1 MTLEEKIV
9 SVKVEIDETV
19 SKIQQLAQM
28 QDQLISQQ
36 NKLVGKLEAYEEL
49 LKESAEA
56 DTREKAKTD
65 ALEEKTDE
73 RNADS

>member
-1 MTLEEKIV
+1 MALEEKIS
-9 SVKVEIDETV
+9 SVRAEIDETV

-28 QDQLISQQ
+28 QDQLFSQQ

-56 DTREKAKTD
+56 DTRENAKTD

-73 RNADS
+73 RNADG

>member
-1 MTLEEKIV
+1 MTLEKKIS
-9 SVKVEIDETV
+9 SVKAEIDETV
-19 SKIQQLAQM
+19 SKIQQLAQR

-49 LKESAEA
+49 LKESTEA

-73 RNADS
+73 RNADG

>member
-1 MTLEEKIV
+1 MTLEEKIS

-56 DTREKAKTD
+56 DTKEKAKTD

-73 RNADS
+73 RNADG

>member
-1 MTLEEKIV
+1 MTLEEKIS
-9 SVKVEIDETV
+9 SVRAEIDETV

-28 QDQLISQQ
+28 QDQLFSQQ

-56 DTREKAKTD
+56 DTRENAKTD

-73 RNADS
+73 RNADG

>member
-1 MTLEEKIV
+1 MALEKKIS

-36 NKLVGKLEAYEEL
+36 NKLIGKLEAYEEL

-73 RNADS
+73 RNADG

>member
-1 MTLEEKIV
+1 MTLEEKIS
-9 SVKVEIDETV
+9 SVRAEIDETV

-28 QDQLISQQ
+28 QDQMISQQ

>member
-1 MTLEEKIV
+1 MTLEEKIS
-9 SVKVEIDETV
+9 SVRAEIDETV

-56 DTREKAKTD
+56 DTRENAKTD

-73 RNADS
+73 RNADG

>member
-1 MTLEEKIV
+1 MTLEEKIS
-9 SVKVEIDETV
+9 SVKAEMDETV

-73 RNADS
+73 RNADG

>member
-1 MTLEEKIV
+1 MTLEEKIS
-9 SVKVEIDETV
+9 SVRAEIDETV

-49 LKESAEA
+49 LKESTKANA
-56 DTREKAKTD
+56 RESVGGD

-73 RNADS
+73 RNADG

>member
-1 MTLEEKIV
+1 MTLEKKIS

-49 LKESAEA
+49 LKESTEA

-73 RNADS
+73 RNADG

>member
-1 MTLEEKIV
+1 MTLEKKIS
-9 SVKVEIDETV
+9 SVKAEIDETV

-28 QDQLISQQ
+28 QDQLIPQQ

-73 RNADS
+73 RNADG

>member
-1 MTLEEKIV
+1 MTLEEKIS

-36 NKLVGKLEAYEEL
+36 NKLVGKIEAYEEL

-73 RNADS
+73 RNADG

>member
-1 MTLEEKIV
+1 MTLEEKIS
-9 SVKVEIDETV
+9 SVKAEIDETV

-49 LKESAEA
+49 LKESTEA
-56 DTREKAKTD
+56 NARESAGAD

-73 RNADS
+73 RNVDG

>member
-1 MTLEEKIV
+1 MTLEEKIS

-73 RNADS
+73 RNADG

>member
-1 MTLEEKIV
+1 MTLKKKIS

-73 RNADS
+73 RNADG

>member
-1 MTLEEKIV
+1 MTLEEKIS
-9 SVKVEIDETV
+9 SVRAEIDETV

-49 LKESAEA
+49 LKESIEA
-56 DTREKAKTD
+56 NARESAGAD

-73 RNADS
+73 RNADG

>member
-1 MTLEEKIV
+1 MTLEEKIS

>member
-1 MTLEEKIV
+1 MTLEEKIS

-36 NKLVGKLEAYEEL
+36 NKLVGKLEAYEEI

-73 RNADS
+73 RNADG

>member
-1 MTLEEKIV
+1 MTLEEKIS
-9 SVKVEIDETV
+9 SVKAEIDETV

-49 LKESAEA
+49 LKESTEA

-73 RNADS
+73 RNADG

>member
-1 MTLEEKIV
+1 MTLEKKIS
-9 SVKVEIDETV
+9 SVKAEIDETV

-56 DTREKAKTD
+56 DTRENAKTD

-73 RNADS
+73 RNADG

>member
-1 MTLEEKIV
+1 MTLEEKIS
-9 SVKVEIDETV
+9 SVRAEIDETV

-49 LKESAEA
+49 LKESAEV
-56 DTREKAKTD
+56 DTRENAKTD

-73 RNADS
+73 RNADG

>member
-1 MTLEEKIV
+1 MTLEKKIS

-73 RNADS
+73 RNADG

>member
-1 MTLEEKIV
+1 MTLEEKIS
-9 SVKVEIDETV
+9 SVKAEMDETV

-49 LKESAEA
+49 LKESTEA

-73 RNADS
+73 RNADG

>member
-1 MTLEEKIV
+1 MTLEEKMS
-9 SVKVEIDETV
+9 SVRAEIDETV
-19 SKIQQLAQM
+19 LKIQQLAQM

-56 DTREKAKTD
+56 DTRENAKTD

-73 RNADS
+73 RNADG

>member
-1 MTLEEKIV
+1 MTLEEKIS
-9 SVKVEIDETV
+9 SVKAEIDETV

-56 DTREKAKTD
+56 DTRENAKTD

-73 RNADS
+73 RNADG

>member
-1 MTLEEKIV
+1 MTLEKKIS
-9 SVKVEIDETV
+9 SVKAEIDETV

-56 DTREKAKTD
+56 DTKEKAKTD

-73 RNADS
+73 RNADG

>member
-1 MTLEEKIV
+1 MTLEEKIS
-9 SVKVEIDETV
+9 SVRAEIDETV

-56 DTREKAKTD
+56 DTRVNAKTD

-73 RNADS
+73 RNADG

>member
-1 MTLEEKIV
+1 MTLEEKIS
-9 SVKVEIDETV
+9 SVRAEIDETV

-73 RNADS
+73 RNADG

>member
-1 MTLEEKIV
+1 MTLEEKIS
-9 SVKVEIDETV
+9 SVRAEIDETV

-49 LKESAEA
+49 LKESTEA
-56 DTREKAKTD
+56 NARESAVAD

-73 RNADS
+73 RNADG

>member
-1 MTLEEKIV
+1 MTLEEKIS
-9 SVKVEIDETV
+9 SVKAEIDETV

-28 QDQLISQQ
+28 QDQLISRQ

-49 LKESAEA
+49 LKESTEA

-73 RNADS
+73 RNADG

>member
-1 MTLEEKIV
+1 MTLEEKIS
-9 SVKVEIDETV
+9 SVRAEIDEIV

-73 RNADS
+73 RNADG

>member
-1 MTLEEKIV
+1 MTLEKKIS
-9 SVKVEIDETV
+9 SVKAEIDETV

-73 RNADS
+73 RNADG

>member
-1 MTLEEKIV
+1 MTLEEKIS
-9 SVKVEIDETV
+9 SVRAEIDETV

-49 LKESAEA
+49 LKESTEA
-56 DTREKAKTD
+56 NARESARAD

-73 RNADS
+73 RNADG

>member
-1 MTLEEKIV
+1 MTLEEKIS

-56 DTREKAKTD
+56 DTREKAKID